1 MRAKYLLFLLPD
13 IDVTDKS
20 IQLRAKFFFNS
31 LLIIIT
37 LYFIGLNKR
46 LTQNDE
52 LEIATVLYSTT
63 PITTN
68 LLQNGILHFVFTL
81 SQSS

>member
-1 MRAKYLLFLLPD
+1 MLP
-13 IDVTDKS
+13 ISQYNYVPS
-20 IQLRAKFFFNS
+20 FFFNS